1 MSIDDITKPFIM
13 MIYFFV
19 DRHEHGCEDTK
30 FFNKMVPNT
39 TKIVLFAEKKH
50 NFALSVYYI
59 LKYEAFCVKNIIS
72 CRC

>member
-1 MSIDDITKPFIM
+1 M

-19 DRHEHGCEDTK
+19 DRHEHGCEDNK

-39 TKIVLFAEKKH
+39 TKIVHFAEKKH

-59 LKYEAFCVKNIIS
+59 LKYEAF
-72 CRC
+72 